1 MQYRVHWRVG
11 SRHGALPYAVYWDG
25 ADAYDYV
32 YVYVE
37 DVVDAFVRAG
47 FAPIDRTGTYNI
59 GTGQHTTMTEVHNLM
74 SAVLDG
80 ASPPNLNED
89 RGDDVNSV
97 ALNATKAEKELAW
110 KPTVDLA
117 EGIRRTIRWLCDTL
131 ETEPPALVG
140 A

>member
-1 MQYRVHWRVG
+1 MYR
-11 SRHGALPYAVYWDG
+11 DG
-25 ADAYDYV
+25 ADVHDFV
-32 YVYVE
+32 YVD

-47 FAPIDRTGTYNI
+47 CGRLEATGIYNV
-59 GTGQHTTMTEVHNLM
+59 GTGQHTSLTEVHGLM
-74 SAVLDG
+74 SAILDG
-80 ASPPNLNED
+80 ASPPSLIED

-97 ALNATKAEKELAW
+97 ALNAAKAEKELAW

-131 ETEPPALVG
+131 EPEPPALVG